1 MEKLFFFSYRF
12 PQEGLWH
19 SYCPTYA
26 HHFCG
31 GSIYVHR
38 KHQNFCSRKV
48 LCGKSIISNCNC
60 LPPKSALYISIVCK
74 ADKGGEWNKL
84 SIREYF
90 YTKPISQH
98 QLLIVKTV
106 WLSVDRIT
114 LQIFWLLQMY
124 NILVTVSIMLFCLRS
139 VWALWALSLIV
150 KYLVEKIPQWGLYT
164 LAQAWVESPV
174 HRRRSTE
181 ER

>member
-1 MEKLFFFSYRF
+1 MLMHWNFGKFLSDLFLFTELLIYFKATSFFNNSAKIFFFLIKHLLMEKLFFFSYRF

-114 LQIFWLLQMY
+114 LQIFW
-124 NILVTVSIMLFCLRS
+124 
-139 VWALWALSLIV
+139 
-150 KYLVEKIPQWGLYT
+150 
-164 LAQAWVESPV
+164 
-174 HRRRSTE
+174 
-181 ER
+181 

>member
-1 MEKLFFFSYRF
+1 MLMHWNFGKFLTDLFLFTELLIYFKAASFFNNSAKIIFFLIKHLLMEKLFFFSYRF
-12 PQEGLWH
+12 PQKGLWH

-38 KHQNFCSRKV
+38 KHQNFCSGKV
-48 LCGKSIISNCNC
+48 LCGKSIISNNNC
-60 LPPKSALYISIVCK
+60 LPPKSALYILKVCK

-114 LQIFWLLQMY
+114 LQIFW
-124 NILVTVSIMLFCLRS
+124 
-139 VWALWALSLIV
+139 
-150 KYLVEKIPQWGLYT
+150 
-164 LAQAWVESPV
+164 
-174 HRRRSTE
+174 
-181 ER
+181 